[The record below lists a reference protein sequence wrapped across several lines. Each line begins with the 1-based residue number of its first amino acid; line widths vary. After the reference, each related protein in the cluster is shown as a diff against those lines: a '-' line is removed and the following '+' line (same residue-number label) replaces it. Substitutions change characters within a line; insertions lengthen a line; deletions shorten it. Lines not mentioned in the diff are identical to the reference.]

1 MADHSLTHE
10 LEQFNR
16 LRLMVLGDGELT
28 AALSAALTEEELFA
42 QVFALAGEHGLEI
55 SAAVLKEVVSANRG
69 SWLQRWL
76 PF

>member
-1 MADHSLTHE
+1 MAGHSLTHE
-10 LEQFNR
+10 LEQFSR
-16 LRLMVLGDGELT
+16 LRLVVLRDGELT

-42 QVFALAGEHGLEI
+42 KVFALAGEHGLDI
-55 SAAVLKEVVSANRG
+55 GAAVLKEIVAANRS